1 MSADKGIAG
10 APVAEPADAAPAPE
24 PAAPAQSASEPQQI
38 ELPVMTPPAPTQQNA
53 PEQPAVAAQ
62 APAQP
67 EPQPAPKAKPKK
79 ADTGRIDALEQRLEA
94 EVAAMSEARAELQ
107 ERARQE
113 RDRARLAYL
122 RDVGAV
128 SSLRDDHLLALAPDF
143 DPTTADGRVELDRWR
158 EQNATLFAGREMTGV
173 QVAEQVISN
182 VPSSQHGTFG
192 PRLAQKIAREVF
204 GGN

>member
-10 APVAEPADAAPAPE
+10 APVAEPVAAAPAPE
-24 PAAPAQSASEPQQI
+24 PVAPVQIAPEPQQI
-38 ELPVMTPPAPTQQNA
+38 ELPVMAAQTPEPEKA
-53 PEQPAVAAQ
+53 PEQAAS
-62 APAQP
+62 AP
-67 EPQPAPKAKPKK
+67 EPQTAVKAKPAPKAKPKK
-79 ADTGRIDALEQRLEA
+79 ADAGRIEALEQRLEE
-94 EVAAMSEARAELQ
+94 EVAAMREAREELQ
-107 ERARQE
+107 QRARQE